1 MNFPVWELHWAGGG
15 LLIAAMA
22 VFHVYIA
29 HFAVG
34 GGLFLVLTE
43 RMGYR
48 RNSPGILEYTRRH
61 TKFFL
66 LVTMVLGGIT
76 GVGIWF
82 TISLLSPAATAQLI
96 HTFVFAWAIEWVFFL
111 GEIVALF
118 VYFYTFGKI
127 RPRTH
132 MTAGWLYFFFGWMS
146 LFMINGIIG
155 FMLTPGDWLS
165 TRDFWDGFFNPS
177 FWPALAFRTCLA
189 FMLAGLY
196 GFVTAAWEKETA
208 LREAMVRHCALWL
221 LAPFAILLLSG
232 WWYVN
237 ALPEAQEAM
246 VLGANPEIAPFLQ
259 GFVLISA
266 ALFAGGLI
274 MAARMPALA
283 KRSVAVT
290 LLVIGLM
297 YMGCFEWTR
306 EAGRRPYLIHS
317 YMYSNGVLAGSEKAV
332 SATGYLKTS
341 GWNRHQTVTAEN
353 MVDAGREIFRGQCSS
368 CHSIGGPMKDIRKYT
383 AGIGVMGLE
392 ALISG
397 MGKVYEYMPVF
408 VGTRQERTAL
418 ATYLAR
424 EINGQTETSGGKRPA
439 RPEIRPAVL
448 AFDPE
453 EDDYVL
459 LAWSVPGQKTISD
472 CDAQFSLLPPGSTLR
487 AQLIRRDAQPV
498 IVTEDVVLT
507 FSAPAG
513 FEHPSR
519 QVEFWKHAR
528 SLTGKDLPPDTGLT
542 GRGMSG
548 TMTLDEEHR
557 AFTAENIP
565 VLPYGEGLP
574 NPYPVFTIEARSQ
587 DGELLA
593 VTQVAVPVSTELG
606 CKNCHGGSWSRDGVM
621 GVSARTASDV
631 LRKHDRRHKTTLMA
645 QAESG
650 APVSCQSCHADPL
663 TDAPGKPE
671 LLSLSAAMHGFH
683 ANYLSGLSGAE
694 ACNAC
699 HATGPDSYTASFR
712 GVHSRQSGE
721 SCARCHGTMEDHAL
735 SLLQAEKDKPK
746 AGKLMRHLRPRL
758 VSAVEDVNPRTPWN
772 SLPDCLACHVE
783 FERPESV
790 KVTAFNQWA
799 ENDDLYQN
807 RVDEAGLMCQACH
820 GSAHAEHPAIN
831 PFNSGLDSLQPMRY
845 QGNRRPIGAGGNC
858 AVCHREEMDAELHH
872 PNMLKN

>member
-127 RPRTH
+127 RPQTH

-177 FWPALAFRTCLA
+177 FWPALVFRTCLV

-196 GFVTAAWEKETA
+196 GFVTAAWEKGTA

-246 VLGANPEIAPFLQ
+246 VLGANPEIAPFLR
-259 GFVLISA
+259 GFILISA
-266 ALFAGGLI
+266 ALFAGGLV

-283 KRSVAVT
+283 KHSVAVT

-297 YMGCFEWTR
+297 YMVCFEWTR

-383 AGIGVMGLE
+383 AGIGVMGFE

-408 VGTRQERTAL
+408 VGTRQERTARHL
-418 ATYLAR
+418 SGPGNQRPDRNLRRETPGPAR
-424 EINGQTETSGGKRPA
+424 NTSGRSGVRSRGGRLCSP
-439 RPEIRPAVL
+439 RLERSGPENH
-448 AFDPE
+448 
-453 EDDYVL
+453 
-459 LAWSVPGQKTISD
+459 
-472 CDAQFSLLPPGSTLR
+472 LR
-487 AQLIRRDAQPV
+487 LRR
-498 IVTEDVVLT
+498 DVVLT

-542 GRGMSG
+542 GRRMSG
-548 TMTLDEEHR
+548 TMTLDGQR
-557 AFTAENIP
+557 TFTAEDIP

-587 DGELLA
+587 DGELLGWPCPCPRNWA
-593 VTQVAVPVSTELG
+593 V
-606 CKNCHGGSWSRDGVM
+606 
-621 GVSARTASDV
+621 
-631 LRKHDRRHKTTLMA
+631 KT
-645 QAESG
+645 
-650 APVSCQSCHADPL
+650 
-663 TDAPGKPE
+663 
-671 LLSLSAAMHGFH
+671 
-683 ANYLSGLSGAE
+683 
-694 ACNAC
+694 
-699 HATGPDSYTASFR
+699 
-712 GVHSRQSGE
+712 
-721 SCARCHGTMEDHAL
+721 
-735 SLLQAEKDKPK
+735 
-746 AGKLMRHLRPRL
+746 
-758 VSAVEDVNPRTPWN
+758 
-772 SLPDCLACHVE
+772 
-783 FERPESV
+783 
-790 KVTAFNQWA
+790 VTAV
-799 ENDDLYQN
+799 
-807 RVDEAGLMCQACH
+807 R
-820 GSAHAEHPAIN
+820 
-831 PFNSGLDSLQPMRY
+831 
-845 QGNRRPIGAGGNC
+845 GAGT
-858 AVCHREEMDAELHH
+858 A
-872 PNMLKN
+872 